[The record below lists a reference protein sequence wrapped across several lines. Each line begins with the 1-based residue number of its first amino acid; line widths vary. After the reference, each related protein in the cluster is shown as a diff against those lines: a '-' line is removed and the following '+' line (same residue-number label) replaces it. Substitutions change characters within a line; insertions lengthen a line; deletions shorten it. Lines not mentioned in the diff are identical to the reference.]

1 MQKHLSRSIMSIGI
15 LCWMVFAVSPALAC
29 SPSLDS
35 PQPTREDLIES
46 APMILIGTAVEGI
59 TSSYGV
65 GYEVITEADIEVES
79 YLRGEGPTL
88 VHISGFGVG
97 ADCRS
102 PARLNERAIFF
113 VSGNPAIGLR
123 LASFGAYGTVW
134 DDSPENIETITAI
147 TGENNVAY
155 PLPLTT
161 QFIRFVIQYATWII
175 TLTLLAIV
183 FAFAPMILRRI
194 RHPRKPKVKRS

>member
-46 APMILIGTAVEGI
+46 APMILIGTAVEGF
-59 TSSYGV
+59 TRSDSS
-65 GYEVITEADIEVES
+65 GYEVIRGVNVEVES

-88 VHISGFGVG
+88 VHISGFGSDS
-97 ADCRS
+97 DCRS
-102 PARLNERAIFF
+102 SARLNEGAIFF

-123 LASFGAYGTVW
+123 LASFGAYSTVW
-134 DDSPENIETITAI
+134 NDSPENIETIMAI
-147 TGENNVAY
+147 TGENNAAY

-161 QFIRFVIQYATWII
+161 QLIRFVIQCATWII
-175 TLTLLAIV
+175 SLTLLAIV